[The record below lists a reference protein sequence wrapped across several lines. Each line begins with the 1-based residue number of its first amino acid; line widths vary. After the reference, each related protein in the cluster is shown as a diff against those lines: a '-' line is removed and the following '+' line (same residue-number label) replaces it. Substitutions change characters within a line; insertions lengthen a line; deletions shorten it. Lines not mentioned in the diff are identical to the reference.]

1 MADAF
6 SSASLRIASS
16 YSDITNLIDSLTK
29 NQHFI
34 KKRDEQL
41 LNLEVLSIFTMSNKI
56 LQHAT
61 LETSISPHIIEVPYP
76 QITLFRNQID
86 SLNIE
91 LDRIT
96 RNFDTSIEISHQIYQ
111 KKLNDIS
118 DEYRNRL
125 STLINKY
132 SYEEEELNSQIN
144 DIERN
149 FESRLQAE
157 TSIHMQDRND
167 IYTKLVKLQN
177 EYDLMHST
185 LSSSLSASE
194 MRIDMLEKQR
204 QMLIETNQNVTATIE
219 LKLQQQLEAMKSQY
233 SITIDSLET
242 ENKNLRDQIKYSDE
256 LFNLE
261 YDKLKNQLQ
270 GIEKEMEEK
279 LEGLMSDQLL
289 LYEKRKRKMQSKYQ
303 KTVSEIRSQ
312 IEAEKISSSNQ
323 IQLLSAQIEQKKKI
337 IAEADKRY
345 EENAALIAKK
355 ADLMIEEKQNEMT
368 ITTKIHKQAINHL
381 KQKYA
386 LQIEKETHDAAKKR
400 AALEAKL
407 NQTQREGEVLQNKLQ
422 LEINAI
428 TRVNEKVADLK
439 ILEETNIASNLNS
452 DTNLNAN
459 SNPNENSDQSKI
471 NAKKINEKY
480 QKLYKKRNN
489 GTRKLSQY
497 KSLIADVQPIGLANN
512 PKLSIEIRNRL
523 NYFAESNK
531 MELSI
536 ISKALEHINDQSL
549 ADLLLA
555 KLKVDEAKRKHSFLE
570 NEKNKMAEKVRDS
583 QVILDSLNSRKIFLD
598 NDEQSKL
605 NQKIVDQHSKIV
617 QMKSEIQKIKEGQ
630 LTAKITIENVIEEQ
644 QNEINQLKQKLD
656 KLKKEKEQNQNNIML
671 KYQNMLSEDTKIADS
686 IISDLHTKAENAL
699 SKLNLIDGKCKQESI
714 DNHQKWLGIRKEM
727 ADSNNKLNNVLQ
739 NDRQNLQSPIRLRSA
754 PMKSQP
760 LPILKK

>member
-1 MADAF
+1 MADVF

-29 NQHFI
+29 NQHCI
-34 KKRDEQL
+34 KK
-41 LNLEVLSIFTMSNKI
+41 LEVLSIFTLSNK
-56 LQHAT
+56 LLKHAT
-61 LETSISPHIIEVPYP
+61 LETSISPHLIDVPFH
-76 QITLFRNQID
+76 QVTLFRNQID
-86 SLNIE
+86 SLNID

-132 SYEEEELNSQIN
+132 SYEEEELNRQIN

-157 TSIHMQDRND
+157 TSIHLQDKND

-177 EYDLMHST
+177 EYDLMYST
-185 LSSSLSASE
+185 LSSTLSSSE

-242 ENKNLRDQIKYSDE
+242 ENKNLSDQIKYSDE

-261 YDKLKNQLQ
+261 FDRLKNQLQ

-303 KTVSEIRSQ
+303 KTVSEIRSK
-312 IEAEKISSSNQ
+312 IEEEKISSSNQ
-323 IQLLSAQIEQKKKI
+323 IQLLSVQIEQKKKI
-337 IAEADKRY
+337 IAESDKRY

-355 ADLMIEEKQNEMT
+355 ADLMIEEKQNEM
-368 ITTKIHKQAINHL
+368 IMTTKIHKQTISHL
-381 KQKYA
+381 KQKYV
-386 LQIEKETHDAAKKR
+386 LQIEKEAHDAAKKR
-400 AALEAKL
+400 AALEAKFS
-407 NQTQREGEVLQNKLQ
+407 QTQKEGEVLQNKLQ
-422 LEINAI
+422 QEINAI
-428 TRVNEKVADLK
+428 TRVNEKVAADLK
-439 ILEETNIASNLNS
+439 ILEEANIASNLNS

-459 SNPNENSDQSKI
+459 SNSKENSDQSKI
-471 NAKKINEKY
+471 NVKKINEKY
-480 QKLYKKRNN
+480 QKLYKKHNN
-489 GTRKLSQY
+489 STRKLSQY

-512 PKLSIEIRNRL
+512 PKLTIEIRNRL
-523 NYFAESNK
+523 NKFTESNK

-536 ISKALEHINDQSL
+536 ISKALEHIKDQSL
-549 ADLLLA
+549 ADLLLT
-555 KLKVDEAKRKHSFLE
+555 KLKVDEAKRKHNFLE

-583 QVILDSLNSRKIFLD
+583 QAILDSLNSQKIILD
-598 NDEQSKL
+598 NDEQNKL
-605 NQKIVDQHSKIV
+605 NQRIIDQHSKIV

-630 LTAKITIENVIEEQ
+630 LTTKITIENVIEEQ

-656 KLKKEKEQNQNNIML
+656 KLKKEKEQNENNIML
-671 KYQNMLSEDTKIADS
+671 KYQNIFSEDTKIADS
-686 IISDLHTKAENAL
+686 IISDLHTKTEDAL
-699 SKLNLIDGKCKQESI
+699 SKLNLIDGKWKQESI

-727 ADSNNKLNNVLQ
+727 ADSNNRLNNVLQ
-739 NDRQNLQSPIRLRSA
+739 NDRQNLQSPIRLRTA
-754 PMKSQP
+754 PMKAQP